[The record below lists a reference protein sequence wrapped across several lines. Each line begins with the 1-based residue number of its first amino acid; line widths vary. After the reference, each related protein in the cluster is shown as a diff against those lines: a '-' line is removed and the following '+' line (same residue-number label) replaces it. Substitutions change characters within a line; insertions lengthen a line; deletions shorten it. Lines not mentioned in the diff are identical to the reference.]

1 MQLPSDIKQAKNW
14 RVILICNPYLNEK
27 CFGCGILIQWNGIYE
42 NNNSNNYNNHNDN
55 DYYIHR
61 KICLEKTCM

>member
-1 MQLPSDIKQAKNW
+1 MY
-14 RVILICNPYLNEK
+14 PYLNEK

-42 NNNSNNYNNHNDN
+42 NNNNNNYNNHNDN